1 MKKTILTFLIL
12 SAFTLQSFTQKN
24 FEGTVTFKI
33 TYGEFPPEMVGY
45 ESMLPKES
53 ITKLKEGN
61 SKTTQTSAM
70 GTNITISDKEG
81 NVTILMN
88 MMGQKIAIKESID
101 KEKDATSKPIIT
113 YVDETKKIAG
123 YTCKKAELK
132 FADTDEV
139 MVVYYTEDISTLATN
154 PQIGVNGLK
163 GFMMEYSIN
172 NQGIEMIISA
182 STVTKEKISDAE
194 FTVPSDYEVMT
205 KEEYIKMMSGG
216 VGEE

>member
-1 MKKTILTFLIL
+1 MKNIILTFLII
-12 SAFTLQSFTQKN
+12 SAFSIQSFAQKN

-33 TYGEFPPEMVGY
+33 TYGELPPEMAGY

-61 SKTTQTSAM
+61 SKTTQTTAM
-70 GTNITISDKEG
+70 GTNITISDKAG

-101 KEKDATSKPIIT
+101 KEKDASSKPIIT

-132 FADTDEV
+132 FADTDEI
-139 MVVYYTEDISTLATN
+139 MVVYYTEEIVATTSN
-154 PQIGVNGLK
+154 SQLSDDGLK

-194 FTVPSDYEVMT
+194 FTIPTDYEVMT
-205 KEEYIKMMSGG
+205 KEDFQKMMSG
-216 VGEE
+216 EIKE

>member
-1 MKKTILTFLIL
+1 MKKTILTLLIL
-12 SAFTLQSFTQKN
+12 NAFTLQSFTQKN

-33 TYGEFPPEMVGY
+33 TYGELPPEMAGY

-53 ITKLKEGN
+53 ITKLKEGK
-61 SKTTQTSAM
+61 SKTTQTTAM

-101 KEKDATSKPIIT
+101 KEKDASSKPIIT

-132 FADTDEV
+132 FADTDEI
-139 MVVYYTEDISTLATN
+139 MVVYYTEEIVATTSN
-154 PQIGVNGLK
+154 SQLSVDGLK

-194 FTVPSDYEVMT
+194 FIVPSDYDVMT
-205 KEEYIKMMSGG
+205 KEDFQKMMSGG
-216 VGEE
+216 E